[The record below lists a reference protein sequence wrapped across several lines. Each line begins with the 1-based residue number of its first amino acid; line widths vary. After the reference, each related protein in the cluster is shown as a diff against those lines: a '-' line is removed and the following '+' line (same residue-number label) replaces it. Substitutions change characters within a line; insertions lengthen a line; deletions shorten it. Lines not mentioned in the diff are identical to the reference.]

1 MSSAAVLSDLVDD
14 IPYRKIWLEPRER
27 EREREL
33 ALKHKQEMAISC
45 LMVSSR
51 SGVWLYP
58 AESLGNLLFCFLPFK
73 FLFFLLLLLLPALSL
88 VVETWRIATFVVVR
102 VISMGARSPYRE
114 PPKSRLK
121 RNKDS
126 NDYVF

>member
-1 MSSAAVLSDLVDD
+1 MV
-14 IPYRKIWLEPRER
+14 RTKR

-73 FLFFLLLLLLPALSL
+73 FLFFFFFFFQLSLSLGRNMETCYFCCCACHLDGGAVALSR
-88 VVETWRIATFVVVR
+88 TPKK
-102 VISMGARSPYRE
+102 SPE
-114 PPKSRLK
+114 KK
-121 RNKDS
+121 
-126 NDYVF
+126 